1 MAGLLDRARKLA
13 ENPKVHI
20 TLLDKNVYQQSQPLL
35 YQVATVIEFRGSLV
49 ACRGENVTEGKASRG
64 VNRRSL
70 HCAPLDFLWRPVAL
84 MDFMRLSLR
93 RAAHVALASSA
104 K

>member
-1 MAGLLDRARKLA
+1 MDEEA
-13 ENPKVHI
+13 EVRNERLSKGFPP
-20 TLLDKNVYQQSQPLL
+20 N
-35 YQVATVIEFRGSLV
+35 
-49 ACRGENVTEGKASRG
+49 
-64 VNRRSL
+64 
-70 HCAPLDFLWRPVAL
+70 FLWSPVAL

>member
-1 MAGLLDRARKLA
+1 VGL
-13 ENPKVHI
+13 P
-20 TLLDKNVYQQSQPLL
+20 P
-35 YQVATVIEFRGSLV
+35 
-49 ACRGENVTEGKASRG
+49 
-64 VNRRSL
+64 
-70 HCAPLDFLWRPVAL
+70 DFLWRPVAL